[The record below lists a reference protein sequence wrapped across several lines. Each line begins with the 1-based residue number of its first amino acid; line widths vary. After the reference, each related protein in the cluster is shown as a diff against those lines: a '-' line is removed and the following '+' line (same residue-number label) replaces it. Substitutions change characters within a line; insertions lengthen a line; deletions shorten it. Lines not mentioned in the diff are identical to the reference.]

1 MVSVV
6 LTTDQGKFEA
16 SGTIFGNQFL
26 RLVCLNEYHFE
37 AYLDGLLLIYR
48 HRDVPGLIGF
58 IGTVFGE
65 HNVNIAQMAL
75 GRKQDRPGG
84 ASVAVLNLDSEPSA
98 EAIQKVKGHEE
109 VTGVDIVRLPPAGAP
124 LPWLTST

>member
-26 RLVCLNEYHFE
+26 RLVRLNEYHFE

-75 GRKQDRPGG
+75 GTQAGSSGR
-84 ASVAVLNLDSEPSA
+84 SVGRCSESG
-98 EAIQKVKGHEE
+98 Q
-109 VTGVDIVRLPPAGAP
+109 
-124 LPWLTST
+124 